1 VPKEQC
7 KFFKLTNTKD
17 EKRNE
22 DQTTEG

>member
-1 VPKEQC
+1 VPKDKC